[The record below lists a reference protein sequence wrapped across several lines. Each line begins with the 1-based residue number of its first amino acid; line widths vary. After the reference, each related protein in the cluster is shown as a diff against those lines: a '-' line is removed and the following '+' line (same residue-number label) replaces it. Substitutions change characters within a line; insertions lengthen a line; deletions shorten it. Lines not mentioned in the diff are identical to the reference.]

1 MDLVGLIFLWFQMAI
16 TKMKSKVSFLF
27 FISTYYRCGLK
38 YDKLITKCFIRAHT
52 KYWNNEAR
60 IRFNC
65 NFACEQKS
73 NVLLLC
79 DATNHFCCIQ
89 TSRKTQ
95 LHFETHTQKHIY
107 MYMHAGAR
115 ILCYIHNNGI
125 SFAIYETNNNYIIFQ
140 LCTVWQRSLMS
151 IHNAM
156 NSRQII
162 NIVGCL
168 SDYTNYTVH

>member
-1 MDLVGLIFLWFQMAI
+1 MRIQNIEIMRRESDSIVTLLVSKTAMFCFYAMLQTIFVV
-16 TKMKSKVSFLF
+16 SKHQEKLSY
-27 FISTYYRCGLK
+27 ISKHK
-38 YDKLITKCFIRAHT
+38 YTHTHARGRAH
-52 KYWNNEAR
+52 
-60 IRFNC
+60 FM
-65 NFACEQKS
+65 
-73 NVLLLC
+73 L
-79 DATNHFCCIQ
+79 
-89 TSRKTQ
+89 
-95 LHFETHTQKHIY
+95 
-107 MYMHAGAR
+107 
-115 ILCYIHNNGI
+115 YIHNNGI